1 MSRGQSDIL
10 ISVVSPVYKAE
21 KIVDELVS
29 RLVINLDK
37 ITSNFEIILVEDG
50 GPDNSWERIEEICN
64 VDNRVKGIKLSRNF
78 GQHNAITAGLKS
90 ARGEWTVV
98 MDCDLQDRPEEIV
111 NFYNKAIEGFDLV
124 VGKKRE
130 KRDSFSRKIESY
142 FFNAILEKLT
152 GVKVAY
158 GIGNFGIYHKKVIQS
173 YLELNEEYRSFGMMI
188 IWLGFKRFELEIE
201 SDTRFEGKSS
211 YTFLKKLHLALTTI
225 ISFSGRTL
233 TLIISIGL
241 GISFFSILFLV
252 IYLLEVWVNAQPLKG
267 WTSVIISIFFSLGL
281 LMSSIGIVGLYVA
294 KIFSQVK
301 QRPLFVVTKAV
312 NNESN

>member
-130 KRDSFSRKIESY
+130 TRDSFSRKIESY

-152 GVKVAY
+152 GVKVEY
-158 GIGNFGIYHKKVIQS
+158 GIGNFGIYQKKVIQS